1 MNSFIQDSAI
11 DLSLDL
17 QQHYAHLLVFP
28 QCYDSFIPAPH
39 LPISALLDFTNLPP
53 FDHSLTVADLHCFF
67 TSEHCVTNDVPADFL
82 DRSLPPLSLSTQ
94 LLNTFSQAYHDG
106 VKSVKDPRFLGNLPF
121 WVVQYWHDLGCTI
134 AAKERWSLA
143 RDWLSGQRENADT
156 DLAAA
161 IDEVFSSLRRPIKL
175 AIKEFQHADIVNE
188 TLTQL
193 SSGTVA
199 SDIRLDTT
207 KGTLRDRSVR
217 WFVEAYKA
225 VNKTDLIKKAF
236 ALCKAGEDDKSN
248 LSFESLTNIDTLRD
262 LRDLPRTDPDMWQR
276 IQLRSTTTRINDD
289 SVDAEVSL
297 PEDDVVE
304 SDGVN
309 DEAPLEVVLEHI
321 MSDKTY
327 VPEGYI
333 MGTDGSL
340 IVDGAAD
347 KHCDMIS
354 PSDSE
359 GIEEAGRGKRWR
371 IANTQYGEYDAH

>member
-53 FDHSLTVADLHCFF
+53 FDHSLTVADLHHFF

-82 DRSLPPLSLSTQ
+82 DRSLPPLSLFTQ

-121 WVVQYWHDLGCTI
+121 WV
-134 AAKERWSLA
+134 
-143 RDWLSGQRENADT
+143 
-156 DLAAA
+156 
-161 IDEVFSSLRRPIKL
+161 
-175 AIKEFQHADIVNE
+175 
-188 TLTQL
+188 
-193 SSGTVA
+193 
-199 SDIRLDTT
+199 
-207 KGTLRDRSVR
+207 
-217 WFVEAYKA
+217 AYKA

-248 LSFESLTNIDTLRD
+248 LSFESLTSIDTLRD
-262 LRDLPRTDPDMWQR
+262 LRDLLHTDPDMWQR

-304 SDGVN
+304 SDGV
-309 DEAPLEVVLEHI
+309 DDKAPLEVVLEHI

-340 IVDGAAD
+340 IVDSAAD

-359 GIEEAGRGKRWR
+359 GIEEAGRGKRRR

>member
-53 FDHSLTVADLHCFF
+53 FDHSLT
-67 TSEHCVTNDVPADFL
+67 
-82 DRSLPPLSLSTQ
+82 
-94 LLNTFSQAYHDG
+94 
-106 VKSVKDPRFLGNLPF
+106 
-121 WVVQYWHDLGCTI
+121 
-134 AAKERWSLA
+134 
-143 RDWLSGQRENADT
+143 
-156 DLAAA
+156 
-161 IDEVFSSLRRPIKL
+161 RPIKL

-199 SDIRLDTT
+199 SDIHLDTT

-248 LSFESLTNIDTLRD
+248 LSFESLTSIDTLRD

-304 SDGVN
+304 SDGV
-309 DEAPLEVVLEHI
+309 DDKAPLEVVLEHI

-354 PSDSE
+354 PSDLE
-359 GIEEAGRGKRWR
+359 GKEAGRGKRRR

>member
-53 FDHSLTVADLHCFF
+53 FDHSLTVADLHRFF

-121 WVVQYWHDLGCTI
+121 WVVQYWHDLGCAI
-134 AAKERWSLA
+134 AAKEHWSLA

-161 IDEVFSSLRRPIKL
+161 IDEVFSSLWVLGWGTTLRGPAAALQVLDL
-175 AIKEFQHADIVNE
+175 AEFLSSTPMKGRFIDVMVNE
-188 TLTQL
+188 ISLRIPLNPQL
-193 SSGTVA
+193 CQ
-199 SDIRLDTT
+199 TT
-207 KGTLRDRSVR
+207 
-217 WFVEAYKA
+217 
-225 VNKTDLIKKAF
+225 I
-236 ALCKAGEDDKSN
+236 
-248 LSFESLTNIDTLRD
+248 
-262 LRDLPRTDPDMWQR
+262 
-276 IQLRSTTTRINDD
+276 
-289 SVDAEVSL
+289 
-297 PEDDVVE
+297 VE
-304 SDGVN
+304 SDGVD

-359 GIEEAGRGKRWR
+359 GIEEAGRGK
-371 IANTQYGEYDAH
+371 

>member
-39 LPISALLDFTNLPP
+39 LPISALLNFTNLPP
-53 FDHSLTVADLHCFF
+53 FDHSLTVADLH
-67 TSEHCVTNDVPADFL
+67 
-82 DRSLPPLSLSTQ
+82 Q
-94 LLNTFSQAYHDG
+94 
-106 VKSVKDPRFLGNLPF
+106 
-121 WVVQYWHDLGCTI
+121 
-134 AAKERWSLA
+134 
-143 RDWLSGQRENADT
+143 
-156 DLAAA
+156 
-161 IDEVFSSLRRPIKL
+161 
-175 AIKEFQHADIVNE
+175 
-188 TLTQL
+188 
-193 SSGTVA
+193 
-199 SDIRLDTT
+199 
-207 KGTLRDRSVR
+207 
-217 WFVEAYKA
+217 
-225 VNKTDLIKKAF
+225 
-236 ALCKAGEDDKSN
+236 
-248 LSFESLTNIDTLRD
+248 
-262 LRDLPRTDPDMWQR
+262 
-276 IQLRSTTTRINDD
+276 
-289 SVDAEVSL
+289 
-297 PEDDVVE
+297 DDVVE
-304 SDGVN
+304 SDGVD

-359 GIEEAGRGKRWR
+359 GIEEAGRGKRRR

>member
-39 LPISALLDFTNLPP
+39 LPISALLDFTNLPS
-53 FDHSLTVADLHCFF
+53 FDHSLTVADLHRFF

-106 VKSVKDPRFLGNLPF
+106 VKSVKDPQFLGNLPF
-121 WVVQYWHDLGCTI
+121 WVVHT
-134 AAKERWSLA
+134 S
-143 RDWLSGQRENADT
+143 
-156 DLAAA
+156 
-161 IDEVFSSLRRPIKL
+161 
-175 AIKEFQHADIVNE
+175 
-188 TLTQL
+188 
-193 SSGTVA
+193 
-199 SDIRLDTT
+199 
-207 KGTLRDRSVR
+207 
-217 WFVEAYKA
+217 
-225 VNKTDLIKKAF
+225 
-236 ALCKAGEDDKSN
+236 
-248 LSFESLTNIDTLRD
+248 IDTLRD
-262 LRDLPRTDPDMWQR
+262 LRDLPHMDPDMWQR
-276 IQLRSTTTRINDD
+276 IQLRSTTMRINDD

-297 PEDDVVE
+297 PEDNVVE

-359 GIEEAGRGKRWR
+359 GSVRGV
-371 IANTQYGEYDAH
+371 GDAVTNLRSNGYSRRPTKAQRSGPAKTFVFTSGDSAKPRPEPQAPASK

>member
-53 FDHSLTVADLHCFF
+53 FDHSLTVADLHHFF
-67 TSEHCVTNDVPADFL
+67 TSEHCVTN
-82 DRSLPPLSLSTQ
+82 
-94 LLNTFSQAYHDG
+94 
-106 VKSVKDPRFLGNLPF
+106 
-121 WVVQYWHDLGCTI
+121 
-134 AAKERWSLA
+134 
-143 RDWLSGQRENADT
+143 
-156 DLAAA
+156 
-161 IDEVFSSLRRPIKL
+161 
-175 AIKEFQHADIVNE
+175 
-188 TLTQL
+188 
-193 SSGTVA
+193 A
-199 SDIRLDTT
+199 SI
-207 KGTLRDRSVR
+207 
-217 WFVEAYKA
+217 
-225 VNKTDLIKKAF
+225 N
-236 ALCKAGEDDKSN
+236 
-248 LSFESLTNIDTLRD
+248 TLRD

-276 IQLRSTTTRINDD
+276 IQLRSTTTRINND

-304 SDGVN
+304 SDGVD

-327 VPEGYI
+327 MPEGYI

-354 PSDSE
+354 PSDLE
-359 GIEEAGRGKRWR
+359 GIEEAGRGKRRR
-371 IANTQYGEYDAH
+371 IANMQYGEYDAH

>member
-53 FDHSLTVADLHCFF
+53 FDHSLTVADLHRFF

-106 VKSVKDPRFLGNLPF
+106 VKSVKDPQFLGNLPF
-121 WVVQYWHDLGCTI
+121 WVVQYWHDLGCAI

-143 RDWLSGQRENADT
+143 RDWLSGQQENADT

-161 IDEVFSSLRRPIKL
+161 IDEVF
-175 AIKEFQHADIVNE
+175 N
-188 TLTQL
+188 
-193 SSGTVA
+193 
-199 SDIRLDTT
+199 
-207 KGTLRDRSVR
+207 
-217 WFVEAYKA
+217 
-225 VNKTDLIKKAF
+225 
-236 ALCKAGEDDKSN
+236 
-248 LSFESLTNIDTLRD
+248 
-262 LRDLPRTDPDMWQR
+262 
-276 IQLRSTTTRINDD
+276 
-289 SVDAEVSL
+289 AEVSL

-304 SDGVN
+304 SDGV
-309 DEAPLEVVLEHI
+309 DDKAPLEVVLEHI

-359 GIEEAGRGKRWR
+359 GIEEASRGKRRR

>member
-53 FDHSLTVADLHCFF
+53 FDHSLT
-67 TSEHCVTNDVPADFL
+67 
-82 DRSLPPLSLSTQ
+82 
-94 LLNTFSQAYHDG
+94 
-106 VKSVKDPRFLGNLPF
+106 
-121 WVVQYWHDLGCTI
+121 
-134 AAKERWSLA
+134 
-143 RDWLSGQRENADT
+143 
-156 DLAAA
+156 
-161 IDEVFSSLRRPIKL
+161 
-175 AIKEFQHADIVNE
+175 
-188 TLTQL
+188 
-193 SSGTVA
+193 
-199 SDIRLDTT
+199 
-207 KGTLRDRSVR
+207 
-217 WFVEAYKA
+217 
-225 VNKTDLIKKAF
+225 AF

-248 LSFESLTNIDTLRD
+248 LSFKSLTSIDTLRD

-276 IQLRSTTTRINDD
+276 IQLCSTTTRINDD

-304 SDGVN
+304 SDGVD
-309 DEAPLEVVLEHI
+309 DEAPLEVVLKHI

-340 IVDGAAD
+340 IVDSAAD

-359 GIEEAGRGKRWR
+359 GIEEAGRGKRQR

>member
-1 MNSFIQDSAI
+1 MNSFIQHSAI

-53 FDHSLTVADLHCFF
+53 FDHSLTVADLHRFF

-82 DRSLPPLSLSTQ
+82 DRSLPPLSL
-94 LLNTFSQAYHDG
+94 
-106 VKSVKDPRFLGNLPF
+106 
-121 WVVQYWHDLGCTI
+121 
-134 AAKERWSLA
+134 
-143 RDWLSGQRENADT
+143 
-156 DLAAA
+156 
-161 IDEVFSSLRRPIKL
+161 
-175 AIKEFQHADIVNE
+175 
-188 TLTQL
+188 
-193 SSGTVA
+193 
-199 SDIRLDTT
+199 
-207 KGTLRDRSVR
+207 
-217 WFVEAYKA
+217 
-225 VNKTDLIKKAF
+225 
-236 ALCKAGEDDKSN
+236 
-248 LSFESLTNIDTLRD
+248 
-262 LRDLPRTDPDMWQR
+262 
-276 IQLRSTTTRINDD
+276 
-289 SVDAEVSL
+289 
-297 PEDDVVE
+297 VE
-304 SDGVN
+304 SDGVD

-340 IVDGAAD
+340 IVDSAAD

-359 GIEEAGRGKRWR
+359 GIEEASRGKRRR